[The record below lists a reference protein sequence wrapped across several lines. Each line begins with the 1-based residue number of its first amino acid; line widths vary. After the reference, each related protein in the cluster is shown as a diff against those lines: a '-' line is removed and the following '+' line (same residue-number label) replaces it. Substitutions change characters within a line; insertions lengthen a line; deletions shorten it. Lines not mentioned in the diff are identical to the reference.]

1 MLMYKDQTCCFFGHR
16 RLPEEKIEQIVI
28 RLDREIEN
36 LINQGV
42 TDFISGGGLG
52 FDLLAASLIIA
63 KKEMGKKIRLIFAL
77 SCKDQDKFWSDEQR
91 RLYHSLLGEADEI
104 IYISEEYTDGC
115 MKKRNRY
122 LVDNS
127 AYCICAWLHP
137 FSSTDQTIKYARQ
150 KGVKVISLA
159 E

>member
-1 MLMYKDQTCCFFGHR
+1 MEKTLGCCFFGQR
-16 RLPEEKIEQIVI
+16 RLPKDRIEQIVI

-42 TDFISGGGLG
+42 TDYIFCGGLG

-63 KKEMGKKIRLIFAL
+63 KKEMGKKIHLIFTL
-77 SCKDQDKFWSDEQR
+77 PFIDQDKFWSDEQR
-91 RLYHSLLGEADEI
+91 NIYRSLLGEADEI

-115 MKKRNRY
+115 IKKRNRY
-122 LVDNS
+122 MVDNS
-127 AYCICAWLHP
+127 AYCIYAWLHP
-137 FSSTDQTIKYARQ
+137 FSGTDQTVRYARQ
-150 KGVKVISLA
+150 KGVKVINVA

>member
-1 MLMYKDQTCCFFGHR
+1 MQRTQGCCFFGHR
-16 RLPEEKIEQIVI
+16 RLPEEKIKQIVI

-42 TDFISGGGLG
+42 TDYISGGGLG

-63 KKEMGKKIRLIFAL
+63 KKEMGKKVRLNFTL
-77 SCKDQDKFWSDEQR
+77 PFMDQDKFWSDEQR
-91 RLYHSLLGEADEI
+91 SPYRSLLGEADEI
-104 IYISEEYTDGC
+104 IYISEEYTDSC

-122 LVDNS
+122 MIEHS
-127 AYCICAWLHP
+127 AYCISALLRP

-150 KGVKVISLA
+150 KGVEVISLA

>member
-1 MLMYKDQTCCFFGHR
+1 MEKTLGCCFFGHR
-16 RLPEEKIEQIVI
+16 RLPKERIEQIVI

-77 SCKDQDKFWSDEQR
+77 SFMDQDKFWSDEQR
-91 RLYHSLLGEADEI
+91 SLYRSLLVEADEI
-104 IYISEEYTDGC
+104 IYISEKYTDGC

-122 LVDNS
+122 MIDHS
-127 AYCICAWLHP
+127 AYCISALLHP

-150 KGVKVISLA
+150 KGVEVISLA